1 MNKKRIIYFALMFLP
16 LLIAVIA
23 FPFLPEKIPAHY
35 NFAGEIDRWG
45 SKYETLIFPLVTIG
59 MGLFML
65 WMAKISAKQ
74 EENGKNNEKIV
85 FYTGMGLSVFFTLE
99 HCFFL
104 YKSFAAAESMS
115 YAHEADINQFV
126 CILLGISLVIMGNF
140 MPKLR
145 SNGIIG
151 LRTPWSMKNDITW
164 KKSQLFGGISFMVCG
179 AIMVVCGIFIDGY
192 TAMGVALGLII
203 IDTIVCVIYSYKI
216 AKKY

>member
-74 EENGKNNEKIV
+74 EEGGKNNEKIV

-99 HCFFL
+99 HCFSL

>member
-1 MNKKRIIYFALMFLP
+1 
-16 LLIAVIA
+16 
-23 FPFLPEKIPAHY
+23 
-35 NFAGEIDRWG
+35 
-45 SKYETLIFPLVTIG
+45 
-59 MGLFML
+59 
-65 WMAKISAKQ
+65 
-74 EENGKNNEKIV
+74 
-85 FYTGMGLSVFFTLE
+85 MGLSVFFTLE
-99 HCFFL
+99 HCFSL

-115 YAHEADINQFV
+115 YAHEADINQFI
-126 CILLGISLVIMGNF
+126 CILLGISLVIVGNF